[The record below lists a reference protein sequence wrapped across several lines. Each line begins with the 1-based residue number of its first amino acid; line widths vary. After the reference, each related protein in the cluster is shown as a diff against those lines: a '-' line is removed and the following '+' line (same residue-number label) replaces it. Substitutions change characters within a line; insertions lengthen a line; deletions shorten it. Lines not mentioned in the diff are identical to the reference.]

1 MFDALGNI
9 STNKMPY
16 ASQNK
21 LPHKD
26 ADAMLDSYDVLILV
40 IPGIIILKLTQMI
53 IQWLLSK
60 LSYVTMLILFVKKKT
75 QTERY
80 LSKCCY

>member
-40 IPGIIILKLTQMI
+40 IPGIIIILKLTQMI

-60 LSYVTMLILFVKKKT
+60 LSYVTMLISNLLKRKHKRNT
-75 QTERY
+75 I
-80 LSKCCY
+80 